1 MSPRPWVGVPEI
13 SRFHGIVIQMYWE
26 DHPFPHFHAVA
37 AGGKAKVRIDK
48 IEVLE
53 STLTRRQLKMV
64 CKWAA
69 VHQPELEKN
78 WLRARTRAKLI
89 PIEPW
94 N

>member
-1 MSPRPWVGVPEI
+1 MGVPTI
-13 SRFHGIVIQMYWE
+13 SRFYGIEIRMYWR
-26 DHPFPHFHAVA
+26 DHPFPHFHAFA
-37 AGGKAKVRIDK
+37 AGREAKVRIDK

-64 CKWAA
+64 CEWAA

-78 WLRARTRAKLI
+78 WVRARSRAKLE

-94 N
+94 K

>member
-1 MSPRPWVGVPEI
+1 MGVPTI
-13 SRFHGIVIQMYWE
+13 SRFHGITIQMYWK
-26 DHPFPHFHAVA
+26 DHPYPHFHAFA
-37 AGGKAKVRIDK
+37 AGREAKVRIDK

-53 STLTRRQLKMV
+53 STLTRRQIRMV

-69 VHQPELEKN
+69 AHQPELEKN

>member
-1 MSPRPWVGVPEI
+1 VPTI
-13 SRFHGIVIQMYWE
+13 SRFYGLAIRMYWD
-26 DHPFPHFHAVA
+26 DHPFPHFHAIA
-37 AGGKAKVRIDK
+37 AGRKAKVRIDQ

-53 STLTRRQLKMV
+53 STLTRRQLRMV
-64 CKWAA
+64 CEWAA

-78 WLRARTRAKLI
+78 WLRARDRATLM